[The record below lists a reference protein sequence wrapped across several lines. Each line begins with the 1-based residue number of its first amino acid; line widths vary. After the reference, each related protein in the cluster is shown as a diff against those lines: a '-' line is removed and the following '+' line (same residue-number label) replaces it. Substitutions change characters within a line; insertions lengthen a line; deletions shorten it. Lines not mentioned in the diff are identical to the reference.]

1 MATLRVGLT
10 GGLASGKST
19 VARQLAEAGFEVVDA
34 DLLVAALYRPGGAG
48 SAAAAALFGDEVL
61 AADGSLDKVAT
72 ARRIFRDQEARQ
84 RLEAAIHPLVRR
96 RFAEIADQCTGIVV
110 LEATKL
116 IEAGYAP
123 DFDLVVTVEAPEA
136 ERLRRAVDRGL
147 SPDEAQARI
156 EAQAEGPTRRGNA
169 GWVIENDQG
178 LGELRRRVDALIA
191 EIRQRE
197 SRRSAGR

>member
-1 MATLRVGLT
+1 VATLRVGLT